1 MSSTTH
7 NSTVYFKLFQN
18 QIDNLSLRCKQSENK
33 LIDLIQLLTNVP
45 DPFPALDEL
54 VRSTQ
59 QQQQQPTDLIEK
71 LQIENNDLK
80 QTLTAYSNGLNL
92 FNKEVFI
99 FIFLID

>member
-33 LIDLIQLLTNVP
+33 LIDLIQLFTNVP

-54 VRSTQ
+54 VRTT
-59 QQQQQPTDLIEK
+59 QQQPTDLIEK

-80 QTLTAYSNGLNL
+80 QTLTAYSNELNL